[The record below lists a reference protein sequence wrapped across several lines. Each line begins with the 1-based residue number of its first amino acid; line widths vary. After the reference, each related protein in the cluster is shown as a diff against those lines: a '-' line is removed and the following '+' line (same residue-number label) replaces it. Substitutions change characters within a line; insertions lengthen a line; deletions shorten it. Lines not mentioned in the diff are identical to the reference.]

1 MPIHSA
7 SRAYNSAIPKW
18 TRCRDVIAG
27 QDAVKAKRMQYLPV
41 LEGHASHED
50 PAYLAYLLRAEFYNA
65 TGRTVQGFAGAVFR
79 RPPLV
84 EKTPTDVEDH
94 LKDVTRNGHELI
106 TFATQVFNENLSVG
120 RVGLLVEM
128 PPAYEG
134 AAPED
139 ARPYWV
145 TYKAE
150 QIINYHCDVYAGK
163 RRVTR
168 VILKE
173 EHEVPD
179 PRDPYITTCE
189 TRYRELLL
197 ENGAY
202 VQRVHEKAVNQT
214 GDFLVTEEIRPTRLG
229 KALDFIPFVFM
240 NTTSIEPEI
249 EEPALLDLV
258 DVNLSHYR
266 SSADYEHGA
275 HFTALPTP
283 WVVGAP
289 PQTSLKIGAG
299 TAWILNESP
308 FSKAE
313 MLEYSGQGLGA
324 IEKIVDRKE
333 KRMAV
338 LGARL
343 LESQATQQDTAT
355 AVRLRQTGD
364 ESILKRLANAV
375 SAGLTRALR
384 YHVWWTTSAKLDD
397 TTVQE
402 ARIALNTDF
411 IETHLAGPELTA
423 LVGAYQSAAIS
434 FDTLF
439 FNLEKGELIPR
450 AARSKRK
457 RTPSTA
463 RKRSGW
469 RCRPTRCCSRRRRR
483 SSGHPWSPGNRP
495 RKRAASRR
503 RSSDGLLLRRSRT
516 RRRVGG
522 AWTWPRWSRSA
533 SSSAGCTSITSAHSP
548 ARSSGCCGTWTD
560 GRRARVHDV
569 RTVPARAVLRRLCAG
584 RAADDRARRRP
595 REHHHPRA

>member
-27 QDAVKAKRMQYLPV
+27 QDAIKAKRSQYLPV
-41 LEGHASHED
+41 LEGHANHED
-50 PAYLAYLLRAEFYNA
+50 PAYLAYLVRAEFYNA
-65 TGRTVQGFAGAVFR
+65 TGRTVQGFSGAVFR

-84 EKTPTDVEDH
+84 EKTPSDVEAH
-94 LKDVTRNGHELI
+94 LKDVSRNGHELI

-128 PPAYEG
+128 PPAD
-134 AAPED
+134 AVALPTD

-145 TYKAE
+145 VYKAE
-150 QIINYHCDVYAGK
+150 QIINWRTEVHQGT
-163 RRVTR
+163 RRLVL
-168 VILKE
+168 VVLKE

-179 PRDPYITTCE
+179 PRDPYVLRTE

-197 ENGAY
+197 DGGAY
-202 VQRVHEKAVNQT
+202 VQRVHEKPVTDT
-214 GDFLVTEEIRPTRLG
+214 GDYVVTQEIRPTRLG
-229 KALDFIPFVFM
+229 RPLDFIPFVFM
-240 NTTSIEPEI
+240 NTTSIEPEV

-289 PQTSLKIGAG
+289 QQTTLKIGAG
-299 TAWILNESP
+299 TAWILNETP
-308 FSKAE
+308 YSKAE

-343 LESQATQQDTAT
+343 LEQQATQMDTAT

-364 ESILKRLANAV
+364 ESVLKRLANAV

-384 YHVWWTTSAKLDD
+384 FHVWWTTSAKLEDA
-397 TTVQE
+397 TVQD

-423 LVGAYQSAAIS
+423 LVGAYQSSAIS

-439 FNLEKGELIPR
+439 FNLEKGELIPPGR
-450 AARSKRK
+450 TLEEEKDAIESEEEKRLEM
-457 RTPSTA
+457 PPDA
-463 RKRSGW
+463 
-469 RCRPTRCCSRRRRR
+469 
-483 SSGHPWSPGNRP
+483 
-495 RKRAASRR
+495 
-503 RSSDGLLLRRSRT
+503 LLLEAQQQKFAPPPPP
-516 RRRVGG
+516 G
-522 AWTWPRWSRSA
+522 A
-533 SSSAGCTSITSAHSP
+533 GLK
-548 ARSSGCCGTWTD
+548 
-560 GRRARVHDV
+560 
-569 RTVPARAVLRRLCAG
+569 AVK
-584 RAADDRARRRP
+584 
-595 REHHHPRA
+595 

>member
-1 MPIHSA
+1 
-7 SRAYNSAIPKW
+7 
-18 TRCRDVIAG
+18 
-27 QDAVKAKRMQYLPV
+27 
-41 LEGHASHED
+41 
-50 PAYLAYLLRAEFYNA
+50 
-65 TGRTVQGFAGAVFR
+65 
-79 RPPLV
+79 
-84 EKTPTDVEDH
+84 
-94 LKDVTRNGHELI
+94 
-106 TFATQVFNENLSVG
+106 VFNENLSVG
-120 RVGLLVEM
+120 RVGVLVEM
-128 PPAYEG
+128 PPADGPAVVG
-134 AAPED
+134 AKPED

-150 QIINYHCDVYAGK
+150 QIINYRCDVYHGK
-163 RRVTR
+163 RRVVL

-173 EHEVPD
+173 DHEVPD
-179 PRDPYITTCE
+179 PRDPYVTVCE

-197 ENGAY
+197 EGGVY
-202 VQRVHEKAVNQT
+202 VQRVHEKGATQT
-214 GDFLVTEEIRPTRLG
+214 GDFVVTEEIRPTRLG
-229 KALDFIPFVFM
+229 KPLDFIPFVFL

-299 TAWILNESP
+299 TAWILNETP

-343 LESQATQQDTAT
+343 LEQQATQTDTAT

-384 YHVWWTTSAKLDD
+384 YHVWWTTSGTMEDAK
-397 TTVQE
+397 VQE
-402 ARIALNTDF
+402 ARVALNTDF

-439 FNLEKGELIPR
+439 FNLEKGELIPPGR
-450 AARSKRK
+450 TIEEEKDAIESEEEKRLEM
-457 RTPSTA
+457 PPDS
-463 RKRSGW
+463 
-469 RCRPTRCCSRRRRR
+469 
-483 SSGHPWSPGNRP
+483 
-495 RKRAASRR
+495 
-503 RSSDGLLLRRSRT
+503 LLLEAQAQKF
-516 RRRVGG
+516 G
-522 AWTWPRWSRSA
+522 APPLP
-533 SSSAGCTSITSAHSP
+533 GQP
-548 ARSSGCCGTWTD
+548 AAPKAKG
-560 GRRARVHDV
+560 AFPKAQVQ
-569 RTVPARAVLRRLCAG
+569 
-584 RAADDRARRRP
+584 
-595 REHHHPRA
+595 